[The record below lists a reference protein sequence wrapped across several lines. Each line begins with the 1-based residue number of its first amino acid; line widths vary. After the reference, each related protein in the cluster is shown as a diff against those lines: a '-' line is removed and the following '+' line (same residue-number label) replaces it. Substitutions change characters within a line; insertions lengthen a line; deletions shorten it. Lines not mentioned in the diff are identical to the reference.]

1 MNTKLPTM
9 KSTTMKSTTM
19 NITPI
24 KIPSMAYLFSLTLLV
39 CGLANATEPAQV
51 FDGPYLTHLQ
61 APANHQVG
69 TAQLQAAWVCA
80 GKAIVQ
86 QQPLSAPVLPR
97 CGYDKPI
104 QVANATAAG
113 WQFQSSRFAAIS
125 DIHGQYDLMLR
136 LLQASGVINAAQQW
150 SFGHNQLVIVGDV
163 MDRGN
168 KVTEALWFLYS
179 LQQQAKQAGG
189 AVHVLPG
196 NHETMVLRGDLRYV
210 HDDYQHVATQ
220 LNTSLDSLYGSGTVL
235 GDWLR
240 QLPLFVRIN
249 DTLFV
254 HGGIS
259 ATLSEQQLHPTE
271 LLNSFQQSWG
281 LSKADLATQ
290 PLLQLLQTSP
300 GPLWYRGYFPKKG
313 DVDQKALQ
321 QQLQPFGAARIVVG
335 HTSMDDVYRH
345 HQGLVYSVD
354 SSIKNGKTGSM
365 LHFID
370 GKWFKSGLDG
380 KLVPVTDAPKK
391 PRQDKS

>member
-1 MNTKLPTM
+1 MSITSSTM
-9 KSTTMKSTTM
+9 K
-19 NITPI
+19 I
-24 KIPSMAYLFSLTLLV
+24 KSMAFVFSLTV
-39 CGLANATEPAQV
+39 MIGGLAHATEPAQV
-51 FDGPYLTHLQ
+51 FDGPYLTHLP
-61 APANHQVG
+61 APSHTQNAQ
-69 TAQLQAAWVCA
+69 AQLQAAWVCA

-86 QQPLSAPVLPR
+86 QQPLSAAVQPR

-113 WQFQSSRFAAIS
+113 WQFQSARFAAIS

-136 LLQASGVINAAQQW
+136 LLQASGVINADQQW
-150 SFGHNQLVIVGDV
+150 SFGSHQLVIVGDV

-168 KVTEALWFLYS
+168 KVTAALWFLYG

-189 AVHVLPG
+189 VVHVLPG
-196 NHETMVLRGDLRYV
+196 NHETMVLRGDLRYI
-210 HDDYQHVATQ
+210 HDDYHHVATQ
-220 LNTSLDSLYGSGTVL
+220 LNTPLPALYGPATVL

-254 HGGIS
+254 HAGIS
-259 ATLSEQQLHPTE
+259 ATLNEQQVAPAT

-290 PLLQLLQTSP
+290 PLLHLLQTTQ

-313 DVDQKALQ
+313 DVDTQALQ
-321 QQLQPFGAARIVVG
+321 QQLQQFGAARVVVG

-345 HQGLVYSVD
+345 HNGLVYSVD

-365 LHFID
+365 LHFMD

-380 KLVPVTDAPKK
+380 KLVPITDAP
-391 PRQDKS
+391 QKSRKDEH

>member
-1 MNTKLPTM
+1 M
-9 KSTTMKSTTM
+9 KTTAS
-19 NITPI
+19 
-24 KIPSMAYLFSLTLLV
+24 SLALLLSLTLSL
-39 CGLANATEPAQV
+39 CSHSTATAATPV
-51 FDGPYLTHLQ
+51 SDGPYLTHLAAPALNAQ
-61 APANHQVG
+61 APAAGAQFQP
-69 TAQLQAAWVCA
+69 QLQAQWVCA
-80 GKAIVQ
+80 GKAIVRQ
-86 QQPLSAPVLPR
+86 QALSAPVQPE

-113 WQFQSSRFAAIS
+113 WQFNSPRFAAIS

-150 SFGHNQLVIVGDV
+150 SFGRNQLVIVGDV

-168 KVTEALWFLYS
+168 KVTEALWFLYG

-196 NHETMVLRGDLRYV
+196 NHETMVLRGDLRYI
-210 HDDYQHVATQ
+210 HEDYQHVEKQ
-220 LNTSLDSLYGSGTVL
+220 LNTSLPALYGPGTVL

-259 ATLSEQQLHPTE
+259 PTLAAQQVQPAA

-281 LSKADLATQ
+281 LSKADLAAQ

-300 GPLWYRGYFPKKG
+300 GPLWYRGYFPKKAE
-313 DVDQKALQ
+313 VDTAALK
-321 QQLQPFGAARIVVG
+321 QQLQQFGAARIVVG

-345 HQGLVYSVD
+345 HHGLVYSVD

-365 LHFID
+365 LHFAD
-370 GKWFKSGLDG
+370 GQWFKSGLDG
-380 KLVPVTDAPKK
+380 KLVPVTDAVKK
-391 PRQDKS
+391 PRKD